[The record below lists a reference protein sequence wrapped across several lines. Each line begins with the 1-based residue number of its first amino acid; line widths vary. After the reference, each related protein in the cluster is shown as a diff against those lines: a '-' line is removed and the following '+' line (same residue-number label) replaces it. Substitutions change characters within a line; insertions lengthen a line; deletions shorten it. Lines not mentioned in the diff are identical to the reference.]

1 MTGSMEQD
9 SLRERA
15 DSACAT
21 RAGLAL
27 VATPFIT
34 YK

>member
-27 VATPFIT
+27 FVTWVIT
-34 YK
+34 

>member
-21 RAGLAL
+21 IAGVAL
-27 VATPFIT
+27 FVTAVIT
-34 YK
+34 